1 MNLIVLLLLYPIV
14 FLFGVTVHL
23 PLLIGVLKL
32 PFAVALFIGNMVS
45 VAMTG
50 FLVPLVAARFGWWLQ
65 PTGKT
70 RHATLLGTAIIVAL
84 YAGCILA
91 FLKFF

>member
-23 PLLIGVLKL
+23 PLLIGLLKL

-70 RHATLLGTAIIVAL
+70 RNATLLGTTIIVAL